1 MITLQ
6 GDGVAPSV
14 SVSAGGTC
22 GQAAVDTHS
31 RAEAWLRPGIQGGAC
46 PASRPGSRGLG
57 VDDLRGG
64 GGATVEGFAFGT
76 FFTVVVG
83 AVVGVGAGPG
93 ATGVVVVAVLVCGGT
108 AVLIVTGPLFPASL
122 ADGTAGVVAAGVDV
136 VVVAAV
142 ATGGATVVVVAGVAV
157 AAVLAGVDC
166 CAVPGVT

>member
-1 MITLQ
+1 MLEAPAGKLQ
-6 GDGVAPSV
+6 SIPTAGPRRG
-14 SVSAGGTC
+14 SAREFKEGLVPL
-22 GQAAVDTHS
+22 AD
-31 RAEAWLRPGIQGGAC
+31 PDQGAL
-46 PASRPGSRGLG
+46 GLTIFA
-57 VDDLRGG
+57 GG